1 MTFNRTKTFFPQY
14 KEYQRWT
21 LNDKFYNE
29 KKLMLTMI
37 NIIDNDNANTRY
49 KITLNPFLS
58 VITFVNS
65 L

>member
-1 MTFNRTKTFFPQY
+1 MFSLIFPQY
-14 KEYQRWT
+14 KKYQRWT